1 MSPTQFLGVAAA
13 TVLLIVVPGPSVVF
27 IVGQALARGRAAA
40 LLSAA
45 GNAVGA
51 SMAGMLIALGLGVLI
66 TRSAVIVEVMRYAGA
81 GVLVVLGVVAIATAG
96 TSDGAKAPSP
106 ITPHRSGI
114 RSFFAALVVGLTN
127 PKVYIIF
134 AALLPA
140 FVDASSSV
148 PVPMQMAALAMVPV
162 VLGLITD
169 ATWAMGAS
177 WARASV
183 VNAPSRMR
191 LFRRIG
197 GGCLVAVGGY
207 TALHRG

>member
-1 MSPTQFLGVAAA
+1 M
-13 TVLLIVVPGPSVVF
+13 LLILAPGPSVVF

-45 GNAVGA
+45 GNAIGA
-51 SMAGMLIALGLGVLI
+51 LIAGLLIALGLGVLI
-66 TRSAVIVEVMRYAGA
+66 TQSALVVEVMRYVGA
-81 GVLVVLGVVAIATAG
+81 GVLIALGAVAIATAG
-96 TSDGAKAPSP
+96 RSDDAKSAPLP
-106 ITPHRSGI
+106 AAAANRSGI
-114 RSFFAALVVGLTN
+114 KSFGAALIVGLTN

-134 AALLPA
+134 AALLPS

-148 PVPMQMAALAMVPV
+148 PAPVQIALLAMVPV
-162 VLGLITD
+162 ALGLITD
-169 ATWAMGAS
+169 AAWALGAS
-177 WARASV
+177 WARSSI

-191 LFRRIG
+191 LFKRIG